1 MLPFKVGDISPPMND
16 YKAMATVFFR
26 VLGVSDLLYSLL
38 YLIYGVFLNLSEGPS
53 QMILTTL
60 WAGTYALLGV
70 LLIGLSRSLGSLV
83 GRGLNQPSVPPP
95 PPPPFG

>member
-1 MLPFKVGDISPPMND
+1 MND

-26 VLGVSDLLYSLL
+26 VLGVSNLLYAVL

-53 QMILTTL
+53 RIILSTL
-60 WAGTYALLGV
+60 WAGTYAFLGV

-83 GRGLNQPSVPPP
+83 GRGLDRSSAPPP